1 MTSFDVCVVCAL
13 GEEAE
18 AFIDALTELCGV
30 TCGAEFSTR
39 NQRAYRCAT
48 IDNNKGEPLSIL
60 VTWPPSY
67 GSTEISLHLSSVLEE
82 FKPRFV
88 AMTGICAGD
97 KNKVKLGD
105 LVVAERA
112 FFYDSGKIGLGRD
125 GLPEQHYDTST
136 YHPDQNVLQF
146 ARMFHGWQSVAA
158 AVLRPPSKRQQR
170 EWLLNTLLEG
180 GIPRVDDIPLET
192 LQHHAP
198 AWRQIVHELQQG
210 PDCYL
215 TAERKLNNKEQI
227 RNLKYGKDPFPFID
241 PPSPTCH
248 IKPMAS
254 GSAVRSDNPFTHI
267 QVPVRNTVAI
277 DMEGAAFYRA
287 VADHPGLHS
296 LLVKGVCDYADS
308 DKDDSY
314 HHYAATLSA
323 IYMVTFIKEYVT
335 TDHMPDL
342 YKRFAEGSSATGTA
356 SSSERGSPSRTG
368 WITYNGHTSYVVAL
382 DWQPQGSYIASA
394 GGDGTVQVWHADTKQ
409 QLQTYKKHPWLF
421 TQVNWPPTIYT
432 VAWSPDGLYLASA
445 GSRKYVFVWDATT
458 GQTRAVYEDHR
469 GLLNDVFAIAWS
481 PDGKYIASAC
491 SGGTWDKT
499 IHVWDVNKN
508 KTIRRLKANY
518 NSIDPNFSISTLAWS
533 PDGKRIAAVCGWKA
547 IRIWDSE
554 DAQLLS
560 TYHTSIG
567 YIYRLA
573 WSPDGKRLAIA
584 CEHKRAQ
591 VWDATSGQA
600 ILSYYGHTDH
610 VRYIAW
616 SPDGTRI
623 ATASNDKTA
632 QVWSAENGDHIHTHK
647 HDHWV
652 TAVAWSPDGTR
663 VASASNDKTVQ
674 IWDANGS

>member
-30 TCGAEFSTR
+30 TCETDQSTR
-39 NQRAYRCAT
+39 NQRDYRYAT
-48 IDNNKGEPLSIL
+48 IKNKQGEALSIL

-67 GSTEISLHLSSVLEE
+67 GPIEMGIHLASVLEE

-105 LVVAERA
+105 IVVAERA
-112 FFYDSGKIGLGRD
+112 FAYDSGKIVQGRD
-125 GLPEQHYDTST
+125 GLPEQLCDTNP
-136 YHPDQNVLQF
+136 YHPGLNALQF
-146 ARMFHGWQSVAA
+146 ARMFHGWESAAA

-170 EWLLNTLLEG
+170 EWLLNTLLEE
-180 GIPRVDDIPLET
+180 GISGVDDIPLET
-192 LQHHAP
+192 LERHAP

-215 TAERKLNNKEQI
+215 TAERTLNNKDHI
-227 RNLKYGKDPFPFID
+227 RNLRYKDPFPFID
-241 PPSPTCH
+241 PPSPACH
-248 IKPMAS
+248 IAPMAS

-267 QVPVRNTVAI
+267 QVPARNTIAI

-287 VADHPGLHS
+287 VADHPGIHS

-314 HHYAATLSA
+314 HRYAATLSA

-335 TDHMPDL
+335 TSRIPEL
-342 YKRFAEGSSATGTA
+342 GKRPELSSPPQTGST
-356 SSSERGSPSRTG
+356 
-368 WITYNGHTSYVVAL
+368 TYNGHTSYVVAL
-382 DWQPQGSYIASA
+382 DWQPRGSYIASA

-409 QLQTYKKHPWLF
+409 QLSTYRDHPWLLP
-421 TQVNWPPTIYT
+421 QVNWPPTIYT

-445 GSRKYVFVWDATT
+445 GVGKNVFVWNAIT
-458 GQTRAVYEDHR
+458 GKTRALYEGHC
-469 GLLNDVFAIAWS
+469 GWLKHVFAVAWS

-491 SGGTWDKT
+491 SSASWDKT
-499 IHVWDVNKN
+499 IHIWEIDNS
-508 KTIRRLKANY
+508 KTVKRLKANY

-533 PDGKRIAAVCGWKA
+533 PDGKCIAAVCGNKA

-554 DAQLLS
+554 NTQLLA
-560 TYHTSIG
+560 TYHINAG
-567 YIYRLA
+567 YIFRLA
-573 WSPDGKRLAIA
+573 WSPDGKRIAIA
-584 CEHKRAQ
+584 CENKRAQ
-591 VWDATSGQA
+591 IWDVASGQA
-600 ILSYYGHTDH
+600 ILTYYGHADN

-632 QVWSAENGDHIHTHK
+632 QVWNAANGDHIHTHK